1 MIEERHYNAIRKTT
15 INEIKKLITT
25 IKPNKN
31 PGFDLISGK
40 IIKELPI
47 KAVRFIT
54 IIFNAIFRLHY
65 LPITWKL
72 DEIIML
78 LKHNKNIHKPFSYR
92 LISLLPIFSKMLKRI
107 LDTRIKETIS
117 SKHLIPDHQFGF
129 REKHATTEQAHGIIN
144 KINTALESKKYY
156 TCLLLV

>member
-54 IIFNAIFRLHY
+54 IIFNAIFRLYY
-65 LPITWKL
+65 LPITWEFA
-72 DEIIML
+72 EIIML
-78 LKHNKNIHKPFSYR
+78 PKSNKNIHEPSSYR
-92 LISLLPIFSKMLKRI
+92 PISQLSIFSKMLRKI
-107 LDTRIKETIS
+107 LLTRIKETIS
-117 SKHLIPDHQFGF
+117 I
-129 REKHATTEQAHGIIN
+129 
-144 KINTALESKKYY
+144 
-156 TCLLLV
+156 